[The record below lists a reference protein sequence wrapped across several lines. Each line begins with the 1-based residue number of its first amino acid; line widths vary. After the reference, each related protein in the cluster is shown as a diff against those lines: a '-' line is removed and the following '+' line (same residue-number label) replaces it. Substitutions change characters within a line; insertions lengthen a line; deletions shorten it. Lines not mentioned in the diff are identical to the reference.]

1 MTTETKENLNEAE
14 TKEAEEKSLDDL
26 KQSETIVV
34 PDPPPRPKI
43 KIETLTDLKNVLTI
57 ARGGDPDA
65 IQAVAQFMDMKSH
78 IEGSYFPKEIISI
91 VVAQLTG
98 YGKTFFPPETNSWD
112 PFTLVAECIAIGFK
126 PYKGF
131 KSNQFVDMTRQTP
144 NLDALQTSSEETK
157 QGVISLIFGRGTTE

>member
-1 MTTETKENLNEAE
+1 MTTETKDPPPTDLKTAE
-14 TKEAEEKSLDDL
+14 TSPLPDPPTTPPAFKIDSLDDL
-26 KQSETIVV
+26 W
-34 PDPPPRPKI
+34 R
-43 KIETLTDLKNVLTI
+43 VLTI
-57 ARGGDPDA
+57 AKGGDPNA

-157 QGVISLIFGRGTTE
+157 QGVISRIFGRGKTE